1 MPSLSSLLATLKPFV
16 EVSTMKAVMPLEAA
30 LGSVLAYTTITCAS
44 GPCEVCISMRV
55 PLQKTC
61 DEGLLHS

>member
-1 MPSLSSLLATLKPFV
+1 
-16 EVSTMKAVMPLEAA
+16 MKAVMPLEAA

-44 GPCEVCISMRV
+44 GPCEVCISMHA
-55 PLQKTC
+55 PLQKTY